1 MKSLIDC
8 ELLARVQRERSTVS
22 TAKPWLASHVRALCD
37 GRRKQTIIVTI
48 FRNRLKP
55 EHQAEYYSYATEIR
69 GLAAT
74 MSGFIG
80 QKSFVAED
88 GERVSIVEFASKGT
102 HQAWRDHPGHRV
114 AQELGRGKFYSEY
127 RVQVCSLE
135 RDYSY
140 SISPGNES

>member
-1 MKSLIDC
+1 M
-8 ELLARVQRERSTVS
+8 
-22 TAKPWLASHVRALCD
+22 
-37 GRRKQTIIVTI
+37 IVTI
-48 FRNRLKP
+48 FRNHLKP

-88 GERVSIVEFASKGT
+88 GERVSIVEFGSEEAR
-102 HQAWRDHPGHRV
+102 QARCEHPGHRV
-114 AQELGRGKFYSEY
+114 AQELGRGTFHSEY

-140 SISPGNES
+140 SVSSG